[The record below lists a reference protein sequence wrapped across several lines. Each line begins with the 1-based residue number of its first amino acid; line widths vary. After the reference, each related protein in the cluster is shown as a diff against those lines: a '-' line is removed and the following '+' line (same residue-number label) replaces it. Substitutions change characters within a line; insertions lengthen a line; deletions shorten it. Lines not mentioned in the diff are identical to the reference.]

1 MNKKLSFI
9 NPKKEKPYYFGSIG
23 GLLWENMPQIHNL
36 LKNMPQKSQKRVF
49 FFFLIEYV
57 IFRKTIFAFKKW
69 KTFSILGLFPP

>member
-36 LKNMPQKSQKRVF
+36 LKNVPQKSQKRYIF
-49 FFFLIEYV
+49 FFEYV
-57 IFRKTIFAFKKW
+57 TFGKTTFAFKKR
-69 KTFSILGLFPP
+69 KTFSILGLFLP